1 MIPIFIASNR
11 SFTGK
16 TFLAL
21 GLAQK
26 LIELGYRVGY
36 IKPLGKTPVK
46 KGREVFDADAMIVQ
60 EALGLSD
67 PLSVISPFVLS
78 YETQN
83 LMFEGRL
90 RDVKRRVMDA
100 FAAHK
105 DKDYL
110 LIGGAGD
117 IFEGAVLNIDALTL
131 IREMEASVIM
141 VEAWRGDKS
150 IDALVGPCKLLGE
163 RFIGG
168 IVNKTPSNA
177 FSYVRTTIKPFLER
191 EGVPLLAVVKRDSVL
206 ESFTVKELSELLNG
220 KVLCCEDRLNEPV
233 ENFSIGAMDVESAL
247 KHFRKIPNKAVIT
260 GANRSDI
267 QLVAME
273 TSTKCIILTGG
284 LYPNDVVLGKA
295 ISNGVPMI
303 SVGLD
308 TFTTVDRI
316 EAIMGRTRIQEKS
329 KIQRAK
335 EIIEQEF
342 NMERFFEV
350 AGTPSS
356 GAKRAPRCS
365 P

>member
-16 TFLAL
+16 TFLVL
-21 GLAQK
+21 GLAQR
-26 LIELGYRVGY
+26 LIEMGCKVGY
-36 IKPLGKTPVK
+36 MKPLGKTPVK
-46 KGREVFDADAMIVQ
+46 KGREVYDADAMIVQ

-67 PLSVISPFVLS
+67 PLRLISPFVLS

-90 RDVKRRVMDA
+90 RDTRERVMEA
-100 FAAHK
+100 FAAQK

-110 LIGGAGD
+110 IIGGAGD
-117 IFEGAVLNIDALTL
+117 FFEGSVLTIDALTL
-131 IREMEASVIM
+131 IREMDARVIM

-168 IVNKTPSNA
+168 VVNKTPANTLP
-177 FSYVRTTIKPFLER
+177 YVRDTIRPFLER
-191 EGVPLLAVVKRDSVL
+191 EGVPILSIIKKDSVL

-220 KVLCCEDRLNEPV
+220 KVLCCEDRLDEPV

-273 TSTKCIILTGG
+273 TSTRCIILTGG

-295 ISNGVPMI
+295 ISNGIPMI
-303 SVGLD
+303 SVGMD

-316 EAIMGRTRIQEKS
+316 EAIMGRTRITEKS
-329 KIQRAK
+329 KITRAK
-335 EIIEQEF
+335 EIIDQEF
-342 NMERFFEV
+342 DMERFLKI
-350 AGTPSS
+350 AQTPL
-356 GAKRAPRCS
+356 GYERR
-365 P
+365 